1 MFSHLNFAVDGL
13 FPGMFNPVTL
23 ATGGVFETEVIIEPV
38 IPASGGGGGGYV
50 PWVPSIG
57 SKPDRYRVTVIVRF
71 NGKVYKDVQI
81 VDDTNA
87 RVLAQFHGIQKFT
100 DESTMVSVNGVQVIK
115 EQQEVSIKVSL
126 L

>member
-1 MFSHLNFAVDGL
+1 MFSHLSFAVDGL
-13 FPGMFNPVTL
+13 FPGMFNPAAL
-23 ATGGVFETEVIIEPV
+23 ATGGAFETEVIIEPV
-38 IPASGGGGGGYV
+38 VPVSGGGGGYV
-50 PWVPSIG
+50 PWTPSIG

-71 NGKVYKDVQI
+71 NGKVYKDVLI